1 VSRQRRNQGQNTISR
16 HFTHQIRVR
25 WGEVDAQGVVF
36 NANYLIYADV
46 AGTEYYRH
54 LGILAGT
61 IEDLSQTYV
70 VDAHL
75 QFKSPAR
82 YDDLLTCTVIP
93 TRVGNSSFQLVIKI
107 ARDDTELTQITLT
120 YVRAINGQSTRLSD
134 AFRALIA

>member
-1 VSRQRRNQGQNTISR
+1 MTPY
-16 HFTHQIRVR
+16 FTHQIRVR

-46 AGTEYYRH
+46 AGTEYYRT
-54 LGILAGT
+54 LGILADT
-61 IEDLSQTYV
+61 VEDLSQTYV

-93 TRVGNSSFQLVIKI
+93 ARIGNSSFQLVIKI
-107 ARDDTELTQITLT
+107 AREDTELTEITLT
-120 YVRAINGQSTRLSD
+120 YVRAIDGQPTRLSD
-134 AFRALIA
+134 AFRALIQPT

>member
-1 VSRQRRNQGQNTISR
+1 MTQP
-16 HFTHQIRVR
+16 FTHPIRVR

-46 AGTEYYRH
+46 AGTEYYRA
-54 LGILAGT
+54 LGILADSV
-61 IEDLSQTYV
+61 EDLSQTYV

-93 TRVGNSSFQLVIKI
+93 TRIGNSSFQLVVTI
-107 ARDDTELTQITLT
+107 ARDDIELTEITLT
-120 YVRAINGQSTRLSD
+120 YVRAIDGQSTRLSD
-134 AFRALIA
+134 VFRALLQQT